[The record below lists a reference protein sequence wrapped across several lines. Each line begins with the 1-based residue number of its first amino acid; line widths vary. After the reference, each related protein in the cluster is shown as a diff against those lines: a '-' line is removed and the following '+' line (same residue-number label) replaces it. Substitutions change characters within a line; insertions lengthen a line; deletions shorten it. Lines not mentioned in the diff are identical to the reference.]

1 MKKRLLALLRLP
13 ERPDPPPGAGA
24 VLETFR
30 AAPGFFYY
38 SALAWIPK
46 QAAAL
51 AGLLFSLS
59 FFGSFDDQR
68 VDILKAEGWD
78 RFAERLGGV
87 DIGIGS
93 LHFELAS
100 IFLLFE
106 ILAIATWLGQLVFTG
121 VSLRLAW
128 EQRWYLVGERS
139 LRIRHGLWSVREQT
153 MTIVNI
159 QNMIVRQGPLQR
171 LFGISDLEVH
181 TAGGGS
187 AGSSGEDSKAQKDSF
202 HVGRFRG
209 IKDAATLRN
218 KIRERLQVLKGLE
231 EPGDETSPIDR
242 DPRGT
247 TVAGAP
253 RPGDLAAAARA
264 LLVEARAL
272 RREALRG

>member
-1 MKKRLLALLRLP
+1 MKERLLALLRVP
-13 ERPDPPPGAGA
+13 ERPDPPPGAGEA
-24 VLETFR
+24 LETFR

-38 SALAWIPK
+38 SILAWIPK

-51 AGLLFSLS
+51 AGLLFSLV
-59 FFGSFDDQR
+59 FFGSLDDSRLDFMQ
-68 VDILKAEGWD
+68 AEGWD
-78 RFAERLGGV
+78 RFAAKLGGV
-87 DIGIGS
+87 NVGIGP
-93 LHFELAS
+93 LHFELSS

-139 LRIRHGLWSVREQT
+139 LRIRHGIWSVREQT
-153 MTIVNI
+153 MTIANI
-159 QNMIVRQGPLQR
+159 QNMVVLQGPLQR

-187 AGSSGEDSKAQKDSF
+187 ADGSGENPRAQKESF

-209 IKDAATLRN
+209 LDDASALRD
-218 KIRERLQVLKGLE
+218 KLRERLQMVKASE
-231 EPGDETSPIDR
+231 HPGDTSIAETKRS
-242 DPRGT
+242 
-247 TVAGAP
+247 
-253 RPGDLAAAARA
+253 GDLAAAAQA

-272 RREALRG
+272 RREAAPLRDRGVA